1 MKYVKQFLIIMIIS
15 FAGEL
20 LHYILPLQI
29 SASVY
34 GMLILF
40 IGLMTGLIQLSSVR
54 ETGKFLIEIMPIMFI
69 PAGVG
74 LMASWGILQPI
85 LIPVAIITVVSTVLV
100 IGTSGHVSQLFIRIG
115 RNRKEASR

>member
-1 MKYVKQFLIIMIIS
+1 MKYVKQFLIILIIS
-15 FAGEL
+15 FVGEL

-85 LIPVAIITVVSTVLV
+85 LVPVAIITVVSTVLV
-100 IGTSGHVSQLFIRIG
+100 MGASGRVSQLFIRLSK
-115 RNRKEASR
+115 NRKGASH

>member
-1 MKYVKQFLIIMIIS
+1 MKYVKQFLINMIIS

>member
-1 MKYVKQFLIIMIIS
+1 MIIS

>member
-100 IGTSGHVSQLFIRIG
+100 IGASGHVSQLFIRIG